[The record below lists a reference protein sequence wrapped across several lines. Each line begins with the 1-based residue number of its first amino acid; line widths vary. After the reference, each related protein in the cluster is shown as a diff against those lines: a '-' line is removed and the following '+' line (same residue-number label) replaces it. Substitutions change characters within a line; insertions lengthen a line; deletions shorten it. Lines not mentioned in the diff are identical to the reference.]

1 MRMHR
6 GSSKDAR
13 DGPRAP
19 GILPLSASP
28 LTRVTVVLEVTRGSG
43 IRRRRLRVP
52 RGTPVRTV
60 LLSVGLA
67 PEGSA
72 VLVDD
77 MPVPLDLP
85 IEESVRLVVVPTFSG
100 G

>member
-13 DGPRAP
+13 ESARTP

-28 LTRVTVVLEVTRGSG
+28 PSSVTVVLEVTRAGNVE
-43 IRRRRLRVP
+43 RRRVKVA
-52 RGTPVRTV
+52 RGTSVRAV
-60 LLSVGLA
+60 LRSIGQA
-67 PEGSA
+67 AEGSA
-72 VLVDD
+72 VLLDETSI
-77 MPVPLDLP
+77 PLDLP
-85 IEESVRLVVVPTFSG
+85 IERPLRLTVVSTFSG

>member
-13 DGPRAP
+13 ESSRAT
-19 GILPLSASP
+19 GILPLSASSRS
-28 LTRVTVVLEVTRGSG
+28 TVTVVLEVTRGGSVD
-43 IRRRRLRVP
+43 RRRVKVV

-60 LLSVGLA
+60 LRSIGEA
-67 PEGSA
+67 AEGSA
-72 VLVDD
+72 VLLDGTSI
-77 MPVPLDLP
+77 PLDTT
-85 IEESVRLVVVPTFSG
+85 IERPLRLVVVSTFSG